1 MSANLSEWVERLGK
15 ISLPAIPFTLQRI
28 PLLLDRQN
36 TTNAHFER
44 VIGRDP
50 GFALALFR
58 ALGRQS
64 EQLEGPISS
73 LAHAVSMLGVDAV
86 THTKRV
92 LKVLEPPSKKHDTE
106 SLYECYSR
114 AAHAAVYALR
124 LAQGHHDERPE
135 QIAIAALLHGCGE
148 MALWVDAPE
157 EMQKIEQLITSG
169 DSRDH
174 AAISV
179 LGCTLEQLS
188 LGLAELWHLPPLVI
202 RAVSPD
208 GAFEERPLGV
218 MIASAL
224 AQETVSGWY
233 SDEVAELIELTA
245 DYQRITPQKATG
257 CCHSWAAEA
266 AANLYDLTMPL
277 SVYSLMNP
285 EIITSPAMEERA
297 TTAESPRPQTAAASN
312 KPTQAVEKP
321 APSQEKS
328 LQIDSQLLQ
337 EQVIL
342 TFREM
347 REKLGVKRAMF
358 ARLTPDN
365 RVLKVK
371 FVIGAEKNAPL
382 RQFQLNLDDKHL
394 FSLLMKR
401 PQCFWLKPAN
411 RDKYLPLIPESLQP
425 SLEMS
430 GFFAVSIFVRQQPLG
445 LIYVDFPSLEHL
457 TQEGYELFRQLGQT
471 LGTELGNRD

>member
-1 MSANLSEWVERLGK
+1 M
-15 ISLPAIPFTLQRI
+15 
-28 PLLLDRQN
+28 
-36 TTNAHFER
+36 
-44 VIGRDP
+44 
-50 GFALALFR
+50 
-58 ALGRQS
+58 
-64 EQLEGPISS
+64 
-73 LAHAVSMLGVDAV
+73 
-86 THTKRV
+86 
-92 LKVLEPPSKKHDTE
+92 
-106 SLYECYSR
+106 
-114 AAHAAVYALR
+114 
-124 LAQGHHDERPE
+124 
-135 QIAIAALLHGCGE
+135 
-148 MALWVDAPE
+148 
-157 EMQKIEQLITSG
+157 
-169 DSRDH
+169 
-174 AAISV
+174 
-179 LGCTLEQLS
+179 
-188 LGLAELWHLPPLVI
+188 
-202 RAVSPD
+202 
-208 GAFEERPLGV
+208 
-218 MIASAL
+218 
-224 AQETVSGWY
+224 
-233 SDEVAELIELTA
+233 
-245 DYQRITPQKATG
+245 
-257 CCHSWAAEA
+257 
-266 AANLYDLTMPL
+266 
-277 SVYSLMNP
+277 
-285 EIITSPAMEERA
+285 
-297 TTAESPRPQTAAASN
+297 
-312 KPTQAVEKP
+312 EKP